1 MSKRDVEIV
10 SILIEQVNQLAEQM
24 GIKTQVLDPAYVE
37 LLDSKSLRVVSEVE
51 SQVYRSTTLL
61 LKVAY
66 DVVVAKPELRPFV
79 ESVRGN
85 YDILGKRQ
93 EEVAIEINKTVEPLN
108 KKLDKINKQIE
119 EFDHIDEETKSK
131 IEGIYQAMVGSELEN
146 EYEQLLELSRN
157 DKEIVKKV
165 DELLKDIKTLGQW
178 YDFETELQVKGEKY
192 QYELPTVYLGK
203 RMFELKQKLEKER
216 VMLIEAS
223 FNK

>member
-10 SILIEQVNQLAEQM
+10 STLIEQANQLAEQM

-37 LLDSKSLRVVSEVE
+37 LLDSKSLRVISEVE

-85 YDILGKRQ
+85 YDALGKRQ
-93 EEVAIEINKTVEPLN
+93 EDVAVEINKTVEPLN

-165 DELLKDIKTLGQW
+165 DEFLKDIKTLGQW

-216 VMLIEAS
+216 AMLIEAS

>member
-10 SILIEQVNQLAEQM
+10 STLVEQANQLAEQM

-37 LLDSKSLRVVSEVE
+37 LLDSKSLRVISEVE

-85 YDILGKRQ
+85 YDALGKRQ
-93 EEVAIEINKTVEPLN
+93 EEVAVEINKTVEPLN

-119 EFDHIDEETKSK
+119 EFDHIDEDTKSK

-216 VMLIEAS
+216 AMLIEAS

>member
-10 SILIEQVNQLAEQM
+10 SVLIEQANQLAEQM

-37 LLDSKSLRVVSEVE
+37 LLDSKSLRVISEVE

-66 DVVVAKPELRPFV
+66 DVVVVKPELRPFV

-85 YDILGKRQ
+85 YDALGKRQ
-93 EEVAIEINKTVEPLN
+93 EDVAIEINKTVEPLN
-108 KKLDKINKQIE
+108 KKLEKINKQIE

-216 VMLIEAS
+216 AMLIEAS